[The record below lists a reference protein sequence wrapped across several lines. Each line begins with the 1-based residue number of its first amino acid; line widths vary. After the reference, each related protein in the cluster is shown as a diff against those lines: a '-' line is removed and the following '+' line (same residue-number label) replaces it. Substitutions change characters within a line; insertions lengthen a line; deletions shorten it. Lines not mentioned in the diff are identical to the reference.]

1 MTQSNLSH
9 SPNGAEHSAFQS
21 VQSALNRKPLP
32 GPRWAWPSA
41 AALAVVGVA
50 YLVAGT
56 SGGHAAH
63 RPAPSAESAQPEA
76 SSPTT
81 TTTTAAL
88 QPAPPHAAPG
98 DAPAP
103 APANDVAASAA
114 KGEAQGKG
122 EAQANAEAQP
132 NAEAQA
138 KGDAAKASDDT
149 GPAVASASTA
159 SKKKARRAAHRGS
172 RKRSAPAP

>member
-9 SPNGAEHSAFQS
+9 SPNGAEHSAVQS

-63 RPAPSAESAQPEA
+63 RPAPSAESAPPEA
-76 SSPTT
+76 SSP

-88 QPAPPHAAPG
+88 QPAPPQAAAG

-114 KGEAQGKG
+114 KGETQGKA
-122 EAQANAEAQP
+122 EAQANG
-132 NAEAQA
+132 EAQA

-149 GPAVASASTA
+149 GPAVASASTV